1 MKLKAILL
9 GTAACALFVA
19 PALAQDAVTPPK
31 HHHRDSVEERLNH
44 MERLIEEQQAEIRE
58 LKGEH
63 GVSRGATSG
72 GATTAAAAPA
82 QPEVTA
88 SQFEALQNQVY
99 EMSAATKG
107 QAVVKMA
114 KGRPTISSADG
125 KWTWNPYALVQGD
138 WATYT
143 PGHGKIPG
151 VANDGFVKKSGEN
164 FRRAQ
169 IGFQGTLAGD
179 FKYAFVYDFGGSNGD
194 ETYQAYFNGNDT
206 KIASTGAG
214 TGPHIQQAWVGYT
227 GILDPITFKI
237 GALPTPTNL
246 ADGTSSADLLFNERP
261 SPAQIDRALAGDD
274 GRDSVGFQ
282 GNGSWWFGSAYMTGD
297 AAGKGDLIAPGSGQ
311 EAFVGRA
318 AVAPFYDPDTNFNIH
333 LGGNFTDIISPQKA
347 TSWNGTKNTTAESVT
362 LSDRPEL
369 RVDNITFLNTGAIT
383 ATSAQAY
390 GLEGAASWGPLMAE
404 GEYFWYDITRAPV
417 AKSTLTN
424 PNFSGWYGEASWV
437 ISGESRKYNMATA
450 SYTRP
455 SPDSPVGS
463 GGWGAWE
470 VAGRYSSTDLEY
482 HPGVKSLDPVYGGK
496 QDVTSAGLNWYP
508 IDNVKVMFDYE
519 TVMLTDIGGLTGFY
533 NKKFNDFNGRL
544 EDFSTRVQVT
554 F

>member
-1 MKLKAILL
+1 MKIKALMV
-9 GTAACALFVA
+9 GTAACALLAA
-19 PALAQDAVTPPK
+19 PAFAQDDSSTPPK
-31 HHHRDSVEERLNH
+31 HRHHDSMEERLNR

-58 LKGEH
+58 LKGER
-63 GVSRGATSG
+63 GMSGGATSG
-72 GATTAAAAPA
+72 GATTAAAAP
-82 QPEVTA
+82 
-88 SQFEALQNQVY
+88 ALQNQVY

-125 KWTWNPYALVQGD
+125 KWTWNPYVLVQGD

-143 PGHGKIPG
+143 PGNGKHPG
-151 VANDGFVKKSGEN
+151 VANDGNVKKSGEN

-179 FKYAFVYDFGGSNGD
+179 FKYAFVYDFGGTNGD

-206 KIASTGAG
+206 KIGSTGAG
-214 TGPHIQQAWVGYT
+214 SGPHIQQAWVGYT

-237 GALPTPTNL
+237 GALPTPANL
-246 ADGTSSADLLFNERP
+246 ADMTGAGDLLFNERP
-261 SPAQIDRALAGDD
+261 SPAQIDRALAADD
-274 GRDSVGFQ
+274 GRNSVGFQ

-297 AAGKGDLIAPGSGQ
+297 TYGKGDLIAPGSGQ

-333 LGGNFTDIISPQKA
+333 LGGNITDVISPQKS
-347 TSWNGTKNTTAESVT
+347 TSWNGTKNVT
-362 LSDRPEL
+362 GEFISLSDRPEL
-369 RVDNITFLNTGAIT
+369 RVDNITFLNTGNIL
-383 ATSAQAY
+383 ATSAMAY
-390 GLEGAASWGPLMAE
+390 GLEGAASWGPLMAQ
-404 GEYFWYDITRAPV
+404 GEYFWFDVTRAPV

-437 ISGESRKYNMATA
+437 ITGESHKYNMATA

-455 SPDSPVGS
+455 SPDNPVGS
-463 GGWGAWE
+463 GGYGAWE

-482 HPGVKSLDPVYGGK
+482 HPGFTSLDPVYGGK
-496 QDVTSAGLNWYP
+496 QNVTSMGLNWYP

-519 TVMLTDIGGLTGFY
+519 TVMLTDIGGLTGVFKGKY
-533 NKKFNDFNGRL
+533 SDFNGRL
-544 EDFSTRVQVT
+544 EDFSTRIQVT